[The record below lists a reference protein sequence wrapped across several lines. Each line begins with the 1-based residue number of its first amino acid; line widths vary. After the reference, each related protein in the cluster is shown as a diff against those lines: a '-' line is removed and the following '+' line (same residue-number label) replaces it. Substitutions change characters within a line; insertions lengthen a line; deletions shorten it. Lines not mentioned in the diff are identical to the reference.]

1 MVNKPQN
8 VNFPISTRPL
18 MVSIYV
24 LKLNRGKYYVGMTR
38 KGVKRVVQH
47 IERKGAAWTKKYTP
61 LENDEIEYMKS
72 GLKESDED
80 RITLEYMDKYGISN
94 VRGGSW
100 CMVRMPRATRSELKR
115 KIASTK
121 SKKNTRKRSNKKV
134 VCKRCGRNSHS
145 VSKCYARTHS
155 NGSRI
160 GAPYKQIDRATY
172 NSILGE
178 RKELRRSQLEA
189 EKAKEESK
197 ARSKEIEDL
206 KKEIADLES
215 ASKETNPD
223 TMSKIIQS
231 VSEDN
236 LAQLAAL
243 AAAGV
248 AIAGIVAPGMIG
260 IANRNISKQ
269 LKQLS
274 NFVKKTRK

>member
-1 MVNKPQN
+1 MVA
-8 VNFPISTRPL
+8 
-18 MVSIYV
+18 IYV
-24 LKLNRGKYYVGMTR
+24 LKLSRGKYYVGMTR
-38 KGVKRVVQH
+38 KNVSRVWQH
-47 IERKGAAWTKKYTP
+47 IDGKGAAWTKKYPP
-61 LENDEIEYMKS
+61 LKNNEVQYLQE

-121 SKKNTRKRSNKKV
+121 SKKTIRNRSKKKV
-134 VCKRCGRNSHS
+134 VCTRCGRNSHS

-172 NSILGE
+172 KSILSE
-178 RKELRRSQLEA
+178 RKKLRKSQLEA
-189 EKAKEESK
+189 EKAKKESEE
-197 ARSKEIEDL
+197 RSKEIEGL

-215 ASKETNPD
+215 ASKESDPD

-236 LAQLAAL
+236 LSQLATL

-248 AIAGIVAPGMIG
+248 VVAGLVATPIFGK
-260 IANRNISKQ
+260 AVKNIRKQ
-269 LKQLS
+269 VQHIDKIR
-274 NFVKKTRK
+274 KKFLE